1 MRMSWIIFAA
11 LFLAEKL
18 TWSVGLGALLIT
30 AGALLM
36 IL

>member
-1 MRMSWIIFAA
+1 